1 MVFIFKIEYNTVYG
15 QDLVLN
21 IIDRN
26 GNGDKTVSED
36 RMRTYDG
43 CHWEC
48 EVHCAIKKGTTK
60 E

>member
-26 GNGDKTVSED
+26 GNGDKTVSEY

-43 CHWEC
+43 FHWEG
-48 EVHCAIKKGTTK
+48 EVNCALKTGTTI
-60 E
+60 